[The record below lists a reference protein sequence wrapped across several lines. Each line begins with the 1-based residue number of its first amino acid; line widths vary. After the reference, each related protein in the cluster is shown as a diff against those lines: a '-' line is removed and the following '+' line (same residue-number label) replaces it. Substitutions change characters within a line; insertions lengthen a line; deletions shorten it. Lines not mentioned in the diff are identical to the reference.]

1 MAHYRTAPA
10 PSTTMPPGIPY
21 IVVNE
26 AAERFSFYG
35 MRTILYVFMT
45 KHLLAASGGFNLLS
59 PADATEAVHTFIS
72 AVYFL
77 PVAGALLCDTL
88 LGKYRTIL
96 WLSLM
101 YCLGHLALCST
112 KLGWGSG

>member
-1 MAHYRTAPA
+1 MAHYRTAPV
-10 PSTTMPPGIPY
+10 PSTRMPGGIPY
-21 IVVNE
+21 IVANE

-45 KHLLAASGGFNLLS
+45 RHLLSASGVPDVLGKE
-59 PADATEAVHTFIS
+59 DATAVYHLFVS

-77 PVAGALLCDTL
+77 PLVGALLADAL

-96 WLSLM
+96 SLSV
-101 YCLGHLALCST
+101 
-112 KLGWGSG
+112 